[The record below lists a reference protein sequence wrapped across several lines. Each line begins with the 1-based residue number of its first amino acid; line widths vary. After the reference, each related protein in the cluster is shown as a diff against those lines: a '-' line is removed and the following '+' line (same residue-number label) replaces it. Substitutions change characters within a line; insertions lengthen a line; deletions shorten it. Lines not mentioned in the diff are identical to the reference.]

1 VLLLGLVVLLVLD
14 VGSITAAFK
23 MASTKLNPVN
33 RPLPVRDRLLESA
46 KVLFSVHGYENTSTA
61 AIARQANTSESQLI
75 KHFGSKEGLLEAIFE
90 HGWQNLDFI
99 SQAVQVL
106 PSPADKLRMIF
117 ELVLQTL
124 ERDQALKELMLF
136 EGRRIRKAGSGSD
149 ILITSGYLRFSS
161 AVEQVLTNLI
171 TDTPLAQKVSP
182 AALTSAL
189 VGMFES
195 MLRDQVLARRANFQF
210 SSTPEEI
217 RAIFDLFLSRLLTT
231 PNADSSKP

>member
-1 VLLLGLVVLLVLD
+1 
-14 VGSITAAFK
+14 
-23 MASTKLNPVN
+23 MASTKLDSVERPV
-33 RPLPVRDRLLESA
+33 PVRDRLLESA

-161 AVEQVLTNLI
+161 AVEHVLTDLI
-171 TDTPLAQKVSP
+171 AGTPLSQKVS
-182 AALTSAL
+182 AVALTSAL
-189 VGMFES
+189 IGMFES
-195 MLRDQVLARRANFQF
+195 MLRDQVLARRANFHFF
-210 SSTPEEI
+210 STTEEI
-217 RAIFDLFLSRLLTT
+217 RTVFDLFVSRLLS
-231 PNADSSKP
+231 PPRDASSES

>member
-1 VLLLGLVVLLVLD
+1 
-14 VGSITAAFK
+14 
-23 MASTKLNPVN
+23 MASAKVDPVN

-46 KVLFSVHGYENTSTA
+46 KILFSIHGYENTSTA

-75 KHFGSKEGLLEAIFE
+75 KHFGSKEGLLESIFE
-90 HGWQNLDFI
+90 RGWQNLEFI
-99 SQAVQVL
+99 SHAVQVL
-106 PSPADKLRMIF
+106 PAPADKLRMIF

-161 AVEQVLTNLI
+161 AVEQVI
-171 TDTPLAQKVSP
+171 TDLIAGTPLAEKVSP

-195 MLRDQVLARRANFQF
+195 MLRDQVLARRANFHF

-217 RAIFDLFLSRLLTT
+217 RAVFDLFLSRLLV
-231 PNADSSKP
+231 PPHDGSSQL

>member
-1 VLLLGLVVLLVLD
+1 
-14 VGSITAAFK
+14 
-23 MASTKLNPVN
+23 MASSRLDPVN
-33 RPLPVRDRLLESA
+33 RPLPVHERLLEAA
-46 KVLFSVHGYENTSTA
+46 KILFSVHGYENTSTA

-75 KHFGSKEGLLEAIFE
+75 KHFGSKEGLLEAIFD

-106 PSPADKLRMIF
+106 PSPTDKLRMIF

-161 AVEQVLTNLI
+161 AVEQVLTAII
-171 TDTPLAQKVSP
+171 TGTPLAEKISP

-189 VGMFES
+189 IGMFES
-195 MLRDQVLARRANFQF
+195 MLRDQVLARRANFHF
-210 SSTPEEI
+210 SSTNEEI
-217 RAIFDLFLSRLLTT
+217 RAIFDLFVSRLLTPLREE
-231 PNADSSKP
+231 PNKP

>member
-1 VLLLGLVVLLVLD
+1 
-14 VGSITAAFK
+14 
-23 MASTKLNPVN
+23 MASTRVDSLN

-46 KVLFSVHGYENTSTA
+46 KILFSTHGYENTSTA

-90 HGWQNLDFI
+90 HGWQNLEFI

-161 AVEQVLTNLI
+161 AVEQVITDLI
-171 TDTPLAQKVSP
+171 TGSPLAQKVSP

-195 MLRDQVLARRANFQF
+195 MLRDQVLARRANFHF
-210 SSTPEEI
+210 SSTSEEI
-217 RAIFDLFLSRLLTT
+217 RAVFDLFLSRLLIAPSTGVSQ
-231 PNADSSKP
+231 P

>member
-1 VLLLGLVVLLVLD
+1 
-14 VGSITAAFK
+14 
-23 MASTKLNPVN
+23 MASTKLDSVERPV
-33 RPLPVRDRLLESA
+33 PVRDRLLESA

-161 AVEQVLTNLI
+161 AVEHVLTDLI
-171 TDTPLAQKVSP
+171 AGTPLSQKVS
-182 AALTSAL
+182 AVALTSAL
-189 VGMFES
+189 IGMFES
-195 MLRDQVLARRANFQF
+195 MLRDQVLARRANFHF
-210 SSTPEEI
+210 SSTNEEI
-217 RAIFDLFLSRLLTT
+217 RAVFDLFVSRLLS
-231 PNADSSKP
+231 PPRDVSNES

>member
-1 VLLLGLVVLLVLD
+1 
-14 VGSITAAFK
+14 
-23 MASTKLNPVN
+23 MASTKLDSVERPV
-33 RPLPVRDRLLESA
+33 PVRDRLLESA

-161 AVEQVLTNLI
+161 AVEHVLTDLI
-171 TDTPLAQKVSP
+171 AGTPLSQKVS
-182 AALTSAL
+182 AVALTSAL

-195 MLRDQVLARRANFQF
+195 MLRDQVLARRVNFHF
-210 SSTPEEI
+210 SSTSEEI
-217 RAIFDLFLSRLLTT
+217 RAVFDLFVSSLLG
-231 PNADSSKP
+231 PPREVSNES

>member
-1 VLLLGLVVLLVLD
+1 
-14 VGSITAAFK
+14 
-23 MASTKLNPVN
+23 MASAKPEPLD
-33 RPLPVRDRLLESA
+33 RPTPVRERLLQSA
-46 KVLFSVHGYENTSTA
+46 KVLFSIHGFENTSTA
-61 AIARQANTSESQLI
+61 VIARQANTSESQLI

-90 HGWQNLDFI
+90 QGWQNLDFI

-106 PSPADKLRMIF
+106 PSPGDKLRMIF

-161 AVEQVLTNLI
+161 AVEQVLTGMI
-171 TDTPLAQKVSP
+171 QGSPLAEKVSP

-189 VGMFES
+189 IGMFES
-195 MLRDQVLARRANFQF
+195 MLRDQVLARRANFHF
-210 SSTPEEI
+210 SSSSEEI
-217 RAIFDLFLSRLLTT
+217 RVNFDLFVSRLLA
-231 PNADSSKP
+231 PRQEASVPR

>member
-1 VLLLGLVVLLVLD
+1 M
-14 VGSITAAFK
+14 S
-23 MASTKLNPVN
+23 STKLDPVN
-33 RPLPVRDRLLESA
+33 RPLPVRERLLESA
-46 KVLFSVHGYENTSTA
+46 KILFSIHGYENTSTA
-61 AIARQANTSESQLI
+61 TIARQSNTSESQLI
-75 KHFGSKEGLLEAIFE
+75 KHFGNKEGLLEAIFD

-161 AVEQVLTNLI
+161 AVERVLTDLI
-171 TDTPLAQKVSP
+171 TGKPLAERVSP

-189 VGMFES
+189 IGMFES
-195 MLRDQVLARRANFQF
+195 MLRDQVLARRVDFHF
-210 SSTPEEI
+210 SSTSEEI
-217 RAIFDLFLSRLLTT
+217 RVVFELFVSRLLAS
-231 PNADSSKP
+231 PPEDPKKS

>member
-1 VLLLGLVVLLVLD
+1 MRL
-14 VGSITAAFK
+14 
-23 MASTKLNPVN
+23 MASTKIDPVN

-46 KVLFSVHGYENTSTA
+46 KVLFSIHGYENTSTA
-61 AIARQANTSESQLI
+61 VIARQANTSESQLI
-75 KHFGSKEGLLEAIFE
+75 KHFGSKEGLLEAIFD

-161 AVEQVLTNLI
+161 AVEQVLTDMI
-171 TDTPLAQKVSP
+171 AGTPLAQKVSP

-195 MLRDQVLARRANFQF
+195 MMRDQVLARRANFHF

-217 RAIFDLFLSRLLTT
+217 RTIFDLFVSRLLA
-231 PNADSSKP
+231 PSREDSSKP

>member
-1 VLLLGLVVLLVLD
+1 
-14 VGSITAAFK
+14 
-23 MASTKLNPVN
+23 MASAKPEPVN
-33 RPLPVRDRLLESA
+33 RPVPVRDRLLEAA
-46 KVLFSVHGYENTSTA
+46 KILFSIHGFENTSTA

-90 HGWQNLDFI
+90 QGWQNLDFI
-99 SQAVQVL
+99 SRAVQVL

-149 ILITSGYLRFSS
+149 ILITSGYLRFSA
-161 AVEQVLTNLI
+161 AVEQVI
-171 TDTPLAQKVSP
+171 TDLTANTPLAEKASP
-182 AALTSAL
+182 PALTSAL
-189 VGMFES
+189 IGMFES
-195 MLRDQVLARRANFQF
+195 MLRDQVLARRANFHF

-217 RAIFDLFLSRLLTT
+217 RAVFDLFVSRLLAPSSET
-231 PNADSSKP
+231 PRQQ

>member
-1 VLLLGLVVLLVLD
+1 
-14 VGSITAAFK
+14 
-23 MASTKLNPVN
+23 MASTKLDSVERPV
-33 RPLPVRDRLLESA
+33 PVRDRLLESA
-46 KVLFSVHGYENTSTA
+46 KILFSVHGYENTSTA

-161 AVEQVLTNLI
+161 AVEHVLTDLI
-171 TDTPLAQKVSP
+171 AGTPLSQKVS
-182 AALTSAL
+182 AVALTSAL
-189 VGMFES
+189 IGMFES
-195 MLRDQVLARRANFQF
+195 MLRDQVLARRVNFHF
-210 SSTPEEI
+210 SSTSEEI
-217 RAIFDLFLSRLLTT
+217 RVVFDLFVSRLLS
-231 PNADSSKP
+231 PPRDASSES

>member
-1 VLLLGLVVLLVLD
+1 
-14 VGSITAAFK
+14 
-23 MASTKLNPVN
+23 MASTRVDSLN

-46 KVLFSVHGYENTSTA
+46 KILFSIHGYENTSTA

-90 HGWQNLDFI
+90 HGWQNLEFI

-161 AVEQVLTNLI
+161 AVEQVITDLI
-171 TDTPLAQKVSP
+171 TGSPLAQKVSP

-195 MLRDQVLARRANFQF
+195 MLRDQVLARRANFHF
-210 SSTPEEI
+210 SSTSEEI
-217 RAIFDLFLSRLLTT
+217 RAVFDLFLSRLLIAPTGL
-231 PNADSSKP
+231 DGKP

>member
-1 VLLLGLVVLLVLD
+1 
-14 VGSITAAFK
+14 
-23 MASTKLNPVN
+23 MASTKLDSVE

-149 ILITSGYLRFSS
+149 VLITSGYLRFSS
-161 AVEQVLTNLI
+161 AVEHVLTDLI
-171 TDTPLAQKVSP
+171 AGTPLSQKVS
-182 AALTSAL
+182 AVALTSAL
-189 VGMFES
+189 IGMFES
-195 MLRDQVLARRANFQF
+195 MLRDQVLARRANFHFF
-210 SSTPEEI
+210 STTEEI
-217 RAIFDLFLSRLLTT
+217 RAVFDLFVSRLL
-231 PNADSSKP
+231 SSPRDPSSQS